1 MPRRLISTA
10 SSIVLA
16 SLLSAFEARAGSGQT
31 SSSAVKPP
39 QDFPAGPN
47 RDVVVSACVGC
58 HPVSD
63 VTRHRE
69 SRTKWA
75 SIVDRMTG
83 EGAQMTDAEAEQIVV
98 YLSVTFGKKVKIN
111 EASASVVAETFD
123 FDDKMA
129 EAIVKYRTEHG
140 PFKAWTDLLKVPGVD
155 KRRVE
160 EQSVNLDFS
169 AGAPRASQISSG
181 ASRRWMSPRTTR

>member
-16 SLLSAFEARAGSGQT
+16 SLLSAFEVRAGLGQT

-47 RDVVVSACVGC
+47 RDVVVSACMGC

-75 SIVDRMTG
+75 AIVDRMTG
-83 EGAQMTDAEAEQIVV
+83 EGAQMTDAEEEQIVV
-98 YLSVTFGKKVKIN
+98 YLSVILGKKVKIN
-111 EASASVVAETFD
+111 EASAGVVAETFD
-123 FDDKMA
+123 FDDTLA
-129 EAIVKYRTEHG
+129 GAIVKYRTEHG
-140 PFKAWTDLLKVPGVD
+140 PFKAWTDLLNVPGVD
-155 KRRVE
+155 KSRIE
-160 EQSVNLDFS
+160 EQKINLDFS
-169 AGAPRASQISSG
+169 SGPPEAPQRSSG
-181 ASRRWMSPRTTR
+181 ASRR